1 VVNNRL
7 PKESSR
13 LPAGNEPTEQ
23 HTTLSREPGT
33 RERIISEAI
42 ALFAARGFRGTTVG
56 DIEAAAGLS
65 PRSGGL
71 YKHFKSKEEVLEAVI
86 ERHVGEIEA
95 MRPALEMLPLGDL
108 RAELTLVGRW
118 ALAELKAEQELM
130 RIVQKDGDQFPEL
143 VAEVHDRIIDRGE
156 AQAVEL
162 IARIA
167 QQYDVGVED
176 PRALAMVALESLVGY
191 RVEER
196 MFGVPPAGIGE
207 DEFIEAWVDVWATYV
222 DANVRQKVG

>member
-1 VVNNRL
+1 M
-7 PKESSR
+7 S
-13 LPAGNEPTEQ
+13 
-23 HTTLSREPGT
+23 T

-56 DIEAAAGLS
+56 DIEAAAGLT

-71 YKHFKSKEEVLEAVI
+71 YKHFKSKEAVLEAAI

-118 ALAELKAEQELM
+118 AFAELKAEQEIM

-143 VAEVHDRIIDRGE
+143 VAHVHERIIDRGE
-156 AQAVEL
+156 SQAIDL
-162 IARIA
+162 IARLA
-167 QQYDVGVED
+167 EQYDVAVENA
-176 PRALAMVALESLVGY
+176 RALAMVALESLVGY

-196 MFGVPPAGIGE
+196 MFGVPPAGI
-207 DEFIEAWVDVWATYV
+207 DEEEYIKAWVEVWATFV
-222 DANVRQKVG
+222 HANVAEKVG

>member
-1 VVNNRL
+1 L
-7 PKESSR
+7 ITG
-13 LPAGNEPTEQ
+13 GNEPIEQ
-23 HTTLSREPGT
+23 HTTMSREPGT

-86 ERHVGEIEA
+86 ERRASEIEA
-95 MRPALEMLPLGDL
+95 IRPALEMLPLGDL

-118 ALAELKAEQELM
+118 AFAELKAEQELM

-143 VAEVHDRIIDRGE
+143 VAEVHERIIDRGE

-162 IARIA
+162 IARLA
-167 QQYDVGVED
+167 DQFDLNVGD

-191 RVEER
+191 RVEAR
-196 MFGVPPAGIGE
+196 MFGVSPAGRHE
-207 DEFIEAWVDVWATYV
+207 DEFIEAGVDVWATYV